1 MYLGENSVH
10 VKYRLYFKRI
20 EDQTK
25 GCELQLR
32 KENCN

>member
-1 MYLGENSVH
+1 MYLGENSVYK
-10 VKYRLYFKRI
+10 VNFKSV

-25 GCELQLR
+25 GWELQLR